1 VAGRPLSHLLEKAHF
16 LRYALA
22 ATCTLCQTT
31 ANPPYI

>member
-1 VAGRPLSHLLEKAHF
+1 MAGRPLSHLLETAHF

-22 ATCTLCQTT
+22 ATNSLYLAA